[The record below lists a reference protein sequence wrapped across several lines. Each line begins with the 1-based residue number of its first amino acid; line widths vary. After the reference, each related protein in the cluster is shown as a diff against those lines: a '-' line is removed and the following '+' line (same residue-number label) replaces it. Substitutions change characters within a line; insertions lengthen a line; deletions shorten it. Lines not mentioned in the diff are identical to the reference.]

1 MNSRSFRRNQG
12 PKAKSTFISLHFNK
26 SDEEQLEISYKKGAE
41 ETPPLKNAQDASQS
55 HFFVADSEKTSQ
67 EEKNPK
73 SSAHHSVHGTLSEED
88 SFAGARSS
96 DPLKSDAEDVVDLP
110 KISDLS
116 PAIEADEVG
125 GNDTFSHY
133 INDQLEKAKCDL
145 LDSKKDASPEPVRDL
160 ATDSK
165 STDRTDCDRGDSY
178 FSCVVALLRYAQ
190 NSVTFHLFVALLAFV
205 CAPLPSWL
213 SGFLVGTLLSSS
225 LVYWLYKPPKKRRK
239 DVYCMSPSIAYASH
253 FQEESGILK
262 VSWLQTGKEGHPHNV
277 IHNSSRE
284 FHACYLLILLT

>member
-55 HFFVADSEKTSQ
+55 HFFVADSEKTSP
-67 EEKNPK
+67 EEINPK
-73 SSAHHSVHGTLSEED
+73 SSVLGTLSEED
-88 SFAGARSS
+88 SLAGARSS
-96 DPLKSDAEDVVDLP
+96 DALKSDAEDVVDLQ

-125 GNDTFSHY
+125 GSDTFSHY
-133 INDQLEKAKCDL
+133 INDQLEKAKCEL
-145 LDSKKDASPEPVRDL
+145 LDSKKDASPEPVRDP
-160 ATDSK
+160 ATDLK
-165 STDRTDCDRGDSY
+165 STDRTDCDQGDSY
-178 FSCVVALLRYAQ
+178 FSCVVRNSVGLLRYAQ

-225 LVYWLYKPPKKRRK
+225 LVYWLYKPSKKQRN
-239 DVYCMSPSIAYASH
+239 VCCVSPSIPYASH

-262 VSWLQTGKEGHPHNV
+262 VSWLQTG
-277 IHNSSRE
+277 R
-284 FHACYLLILLT
+284 